1 MTVMKSKAACRA
13 MTLAALALALAPR
26 PVLAAGKTFENSE
39 LKYRIELP
47 DQCRHVEGPGTL
59 EAVCAPDLDTKASAD
74 IAAAAALL
82 LEIDAEAVP
91 SDAKAYSLA
100 EFRDELPDAVC
111 GESDAAKVTLSNV
124 AENKT
129 GDVTT
134 YSAVIACPA
143 IGFLGLP
150 ERTAEARYVITPG
163 LRYRLMARVP
173 KGDVAKAKPAMDAFF
188 ASFKT
193 DR

>member
-13 MTLAALALALAPR
+13 LTLAALALAPL

-47 DQCRHVEGPGTL
+47 DQCRHIDGPGTF
-59 EAVCAPDLDTKASAD
+59 EAVCAPDLDAKASAD

-111 GESDAAKVTLSNV
+111 GESDAAKVTS
-124 AENKT
+124 AT
-129 GDVTT
+129 ATIAARAATD
-134 YSAVIACPA
+134 SAVIACPA